1 MCAFM
6 SVAYRDE
13 AEPEATRNKPSVQE
27 DAVGE
32 ENAGGEDLMN
42 VCAEEEDNNDF
53 ICEKPHTSHAT
64 DFWASSTSFQEA
76 VSVSDSKGPNH
87 EEQESES
94 RKQGFTNWKKLS
106 DKLPEHENS
115 QYHKKTFVSWKALE
129 TSLGKGGID
138 KELQDQIKRRNPTGE
153 KYYAVY

>member
-1 MCAFM
+1 MQWEKKTLEEKISWTF
-6 SVAYRDE
+6 
-13 AEPEATRNKPSVQE
+13 VQRKKTTMTLF
-27 DAVGE
+27 VK
-32 ENAGGEDLMN
+32 NHILR
-42 VCAEEEDNNDF
+42 
-53 ICEKPHTSHAT
+53 T

-94 RKQGFTNWKKLS
+94 RKEGFANWKKLS